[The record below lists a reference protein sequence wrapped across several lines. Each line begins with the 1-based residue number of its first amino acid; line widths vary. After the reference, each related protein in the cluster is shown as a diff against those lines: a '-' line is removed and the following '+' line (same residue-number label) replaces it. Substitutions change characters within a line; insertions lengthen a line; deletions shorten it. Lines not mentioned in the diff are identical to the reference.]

1 MVICFLLYLVL
12 KWVWSWIIDSLKT
25 FSYGYCIPPPP
36 PPLPLSTQIE
46 CTKKNLFTIFLLLYR
61 RTYFL
66 SITESLLIVSDHGP
80 DQLRLH
86 IRHFLL
92 LSGYWV
98 QYFQLS
104 CPSGYFLKTVTTTFS
119 WLNLKIAHFNHG
131 SSPFMLLTKCE
142 VKMKFSF
149 IKLTLI
155 LEAYF
160 KNQCYAPKLSKA
172 TYWNYPLPRLWSAS
186 SLPCETEHV

>member
-25 FSYGYCIPPPP
+25 FSYGYCIPPPL
-36 PPLPLSTQIE
+36 LPLSTQIE

-172 TYWNYPLPRLWSAS
+172 T
-186 SLPCETEHV
+186 